1 MLRVWQATMA
11 PPIVGKMVKGI
22 ALCYVV
28 VAATFY
34 SVSIAGYWAFGNGA
48 QGNIF
53 DNLVPSGGPQLN
65 PVWLTAISS
74 FAIVAQLLAIGLVR
88 RYTQFCFANF
98 LVPYKLEQSNVHPQ
112 KAW

>member
-1 MLRVWQATMA
+1 MA

-53 DNLVPSGGPQLN
+53 DNLAPSGGPQVN